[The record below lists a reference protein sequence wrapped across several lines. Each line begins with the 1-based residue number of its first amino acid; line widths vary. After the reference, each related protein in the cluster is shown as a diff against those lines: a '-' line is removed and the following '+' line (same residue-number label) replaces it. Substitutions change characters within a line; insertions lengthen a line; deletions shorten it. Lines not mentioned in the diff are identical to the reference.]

1 MPKRSVHV
9 AIDDLSSF
17 ALTTIR
23 KIGHEALHFYGKGR
37 HAPFDQDLVTEAE
50 LHLNNRFLQELAGNF
65 PDHRAYGSEPMN
77 EGYTHGSDRFL
88 WVFDPLDG
96 VDNFQTGIPIWGM
109 SLALY
114 ENYWPVFGIFYMPAT
129 EDLFQAAAEKEAYWN
144 NRKIQITA
152 GGELSQESI
161 VLAYSRFHQDYR
173 FRFPGKVR
181 SMGSTGVHAC
191 YVAMG
196 RASAAVLA
204 YESFK
209 DLAAVRVIVESA
221 GGKLYKTD
229 GSSFFPG
236 DYIDGRRIEDHLL
249 ITGPNYAGPVMACLN
264 RL

>member
-9 AIDDLSSF
+9 PIDDLSSF
-17 ALTTIR
+17 ALSAIR
-23 KIGHEALHFYGKGR
+23 KSGREALHFYGKGR
-37 HAPFDQDLVTEAE
+37 YAPFDQDLVTEAE
-50 LHLNNRFLQELAGNF
+50 LHLNDHFQRALADNF
-65 PDHRAYGSEPMN
+65 PDHQMFGPEPVSD
-77 EGYTHGSDRFL
+77 GYTHGSKRYL

-114 ENYWPVFGIFYMPAT
+114 ENHWPVLGIFYMPAT
-129 EDLFQAAAEKEAYWN
+129 EDLFQAVADQEAYWN
-144 NRKIQITA
+144 NRPIKIS
-152 GGELSQESI
+152 GGGDLSQESI
-161 VLAYSRFHQDYR
+161 VLAYSRFHQDYQ

-181 SMGSTGVHAC
+181 SMGSTGAHAC

-196 RASAAVLA
+196 RATAAVLA
-204 YESFK
+204 NESFK

-229 GSSFFPG
+229 GSVFFPG
-236 DYIDGRRIEDHLL
+236 DYMDGRRIEDHLL
-249 ITGPNYAGPVMACLN
+249 ITGPSYARPVMKGLK